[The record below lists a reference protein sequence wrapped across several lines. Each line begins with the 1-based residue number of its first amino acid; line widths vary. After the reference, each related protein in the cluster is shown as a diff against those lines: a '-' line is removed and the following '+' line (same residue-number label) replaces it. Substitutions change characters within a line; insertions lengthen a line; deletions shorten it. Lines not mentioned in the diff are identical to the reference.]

1 MRQLSEVASA
11 RDSAAILV
19 ELTSAFESIASMR
32 IAQVKDQVQ
41 SSSLFFDDLWR
52 IYSQLRVNKSF
63 NYGRVQG
70 GYKTSSKE
78 LMILITSEG
87 SFSGDIDHQL
97 VEAALANYTP
107 SKNDIIVIGYHG
119 IAQLRQHQIQAIFN
133 FKLPTSDEDINVA
146 PLVATVQQYASTV
159 VYYESYVSLMQQ
171 DVKTLA
177 LGEAI
182 SNRGASV
189 KKGEEVISERTYI
202 FEPSTKA
209 VIEHLERA
217 MVGIALSEVILQS
230 KLAQYAS
237 RFRANRA
244 AHEKADESLNDL
256 TWLYARG
263 RRQLKDE
270 RLKEIISGL
279 RRGAQTP

>member
-11 RDSAAILV
+11 RDNAAILA

-41 SSSLFFDDLWR
+41 RSSLFFDDLWR
-52 IYSQLRVNKSF
+52 IYSQLRVDKSF
-63 NYGRVQG
+63 NYGRTQG
-70 GYKTSSKE
+70 SYKTSAKE

-97 VEAALANYTP
+97 VEAALAGYSP

-119 IAQLRQHQIQAIFN
+119 IAQLHQHQIQAVLN
-133 FKLPTSDEDINVA
+133 FKLPTSDQNIDVG
-146 PLVATVQQYASTV
+146 PLVAAVQQYASTV

-182 SNRGASV
+182 SNRGANV
-189 KKGEEVISERTYI
+189 KKGEEIISERTYI
-202 FEPSTKA
+202 FEPSTRA
-209 VIEHLERA
+209 VIEHLERD

-244 AHEKADESLNDL
+244 AHEKADESLSDL

-270 RLKEIISGL
+270 RLKEIIHGL
-279 RRGAQTP
+279 RHGEKI

>member
-11 RDSAAILV
+11 RDNAAILA

-41 SSSLFFDDLWR
+41 RSSLFFDDLWR
-52 IYSQLRVNKSF
+52 IYSQLRVDKSF
-63 NYGRVQG
+63 NYGRAQG

-97 VEAALANYTP
+97 VEAALANYSP

-119 IAQLRQHQIQAIFN
+119 IAQLHQHQIQAVLN
-133 FKLPTSDEDINVA
+133 FKLPTSDENINVA
-146 PLVATVQQYASTV
+146 PLVAAVQQYASTV
-159 VYYESYVSLMQQ
+159 VYYESYISLMQQ
-171 DVKTLA
+171 DVKTLV

-182 SNRGASV
+182 SNRGANV
-189 KKGEEVISERTYI
+189 KKGEEIISERTYI
-202 FEPSTKA
+202 FEPSTRG

-244 AHEKADESLNDL
+244 AHEKAEESLSDL
-256 TWLYARG
+256 SWLYARG

-270 RLKEIISGL
+270 RLKEIIGGL
-279 RRGAQTP
+279 RREEQTL